1 MVEDYIETQKSVMD
15 SVFSSAA
22 PYYENTFR
30 MFNYWLSPRVPAEIW
45 TRSVSNIV
53 ENISAT
59 ARISNEILFGNINAI
74 RNAFERVQQHT
85 QELSR
90 INTNT
95 ARAFENTAR
104 ETAAEFSVNRQR
116 EVYR

>member
-1 MVEDYIETQKSVMD
+1 MY
-15 SVFSSAA
+15 
-22 PYYENTFR
+22 
-30 MFNYWLSPRVPAEIW
+30 NYWWSLRVPAELW
-45 TRSVSNIV
+45 TRTVSNIV
-53 ENISAT
+53 ENISST
-59 ARISNEILFGNINAI
+59 ARINNEILFGSIDAW
-74 RNAFERVQQHT
+74 RNAFERAQQHT

-104 ETAAEFSVNRQR
+104 KTAAEFSTTNR

>member
-1 MVEDYIETQKSVMD
+1 MKSTYRVY
-15 SVFSSAA
+15 S
-22 PYYENTFR
+22 
-30 MFNYWLSPRVPAEIW
+30 YWLSPRVPAELW

-53 ENISAT
+53 ENISAI
-59 ARISNEILFGNINAI
+59 ARINNEILFGNIDAMG
-74 RNAFERVQQHT
+74 NAFERAQQHT

-95 ARAFENTAR
+95 AKAIENTAR
-104 ETAAEFSVNRQR
+104 ETAAEFSVNNKQR

>member
-1 MVEDYIETQKSVMD
+1 MWAK
-15 SVFSSAA
+15 
-22 PYYENTFR
+22 
-30 MFNYWLSPRVPAEIW
+30 
-45 TRSVSNIV
+45 SVSNIV

-59 ARISNEILFGNINAI
+59 ARINNEILFGSIDAW
-74 RNAFERVQQHT
+74 RNAFERAQQHT

-95 ARAFENTAR
+95 VKAFENTAR
-104 ETAAEFSVNRQR
+104 ETGAEFSVSNRQR

>member
-1 MVEDYIETQKSVMD
+1 MD
-15 SVFSSAA
+15 Q
-22 PYYENTFR
+22 
-30 MFNYWLSPRVPAEIW
+30 ICQQ
-45 TRSVSNIV
+45 IV

-59 ARISNEILFGNINAI
+59 ARINNEILFGSIDAW
-74 RNAFERVQQHT
+74 RNAFERAQQHT

-104 ETAAEFSVNRQR
+104 ETAAEFSVSNRQR